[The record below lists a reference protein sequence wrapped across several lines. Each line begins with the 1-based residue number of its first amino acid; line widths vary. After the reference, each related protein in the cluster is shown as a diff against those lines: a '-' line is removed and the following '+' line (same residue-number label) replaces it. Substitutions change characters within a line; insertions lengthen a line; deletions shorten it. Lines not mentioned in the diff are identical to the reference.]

1 MNTISAEKIFSIQLK
16 GALDGASSEDL
27 LSYLESQLEQGY
39 TRFLFNF
46 SFVQF
51 ITSNGISTLLK
62 IQNRMK
68 KSPHLSFVFY
78 GLTEEVENVLSL
90 LGIYKKLPIR
100 KSLQDAE
107 NYLRSASVES
117 LLKKEEIQEPIETK
131 PAAERIKFYYT
142 GAPKEP
148 VSRLEKISEEKT
160 VERSPTK
167 SFEKPI
173 ISRSV
178 EVPDME
184 RLLEDKL
191 SILRREIKETLSSE
205 LEKKF
210 SPTNR
215 SSANLSNDAVVG
227 QIPSYIQSKSK
238 KNNDSSFQRIF
249 PCEACGTKLRVFQV
263 GQHKCPNCNTEVFVS
278 ATGPTRFIEKLDI

>member
-1 MNTISAEKIFSIQLK
+1 MNTISDEKIFSIQLK

-27 LSYLESQLEQGY
+27 LSYLESLLEQGY

-62 IQNRMK
+62 VQNRMK

-100 KSLQDAE
+100 KSLTDAE
-107 NYLRSASVES
+107 NYLRLATSESVIR
-117 LLKKEEIQEPIETK
+117 KEEIQEQSETK

-148 VSRLEKISEEKT
+148 VSRLEKISEENT
-160 VERSPTK
+160 VERK
-167 SFEKPI
+167 ALRSFEKPI
-173 ISRSV
+173 MTRTV

-191 SILRREIKETLSSE
+191 SLLRREIKETLSTE
-205 LEKKF
+205 LEKRF
-210 SPTNR
+210 TPTNR
-215 SSANLSNDAVVG
+215 TETNPTNEAVVG

-238 KNNDSSFQRIF
+238 KNNDTSFQRIF
-249 PCEACGTKLRVFQV
+249 PCEACGTKLRVFQS
-263 GQHKCPNCNTEVFVS
+263 GQHRCPNCKTEVYVS